1 MIRVRLLQ
9 FTARRLWDASDIAR
23 LFGKRLSN
31 ALVRAGDCAWQVS
44 DRARGQ

>member
-1 MIRVRLLQ
+1 MTRVRLLQ

-31 ALVRAGDCAWQVS
+31 ALVRAGDRAWRAS